1 MPDFEITDEGVL
13 KKYNGRAEHV
23 IIPEHLIHIGAYAFH
38 NCAFIRSITF
48 PDSVIH
54 IRKSAFQNC
63 RNLEEVILPDYLA
76 DIGEGAFCQCR
87 SLKSVTFPRRL
98 EEIGKDAFLGCTSLE
113 QAIIPDSVSILGQ
126 GAFQGC
132 EKLKSVKLPKYIKDL
147 KSYLFSYCS
156 ALPEIEIPET
166 VTQIGTE
173 VFWNCHSLSE
183 IHLPDALKVISNDV
197 ADGQHKYQVTYRG
210 IHFSAG
216 TDAGTCVY
224 MIDNYNFH
232 VTLPIDKKIS
242 ILIQMYQKNPDEERL
257 LQYLKGKD
265 FLIEVV
271 LLISE
276 NQTAVIREIVS
287 AGQLIPKGAVDKMIR
302 LAIEKKTYEIQ
313 VLLTDYKRR
322 QFGFES
328 IEEKAKGL
336 LLD

>member
-232 VTLPIDKKIS
+232 VTLPIAKKIS
-242 ILIQMYQKNPDEERL
+242 ILIQMYQKNPAEEKL
-257 LQYLKGKD
+257 LVPLKEQ
-265 FLIEVV
+265 FPEYIRPLID
-271 LLISE
+271 E
-276 NQTAVIREIVS
+276 NQADLIQQVVT
-287 AGQLIPKGAVDKMIR
+287 AGQMIQKETIDDLIR
-302 LAIEKKTYEIQ
+302 YAIAQKSYETQIM
-313 VLLTDYKRR
+313 LTDYKRR